1 MLKKIFIALIALVVI
16 INTVSFTAVSAS
28 TPTWL
33 EQTMNSNE
41 PFIKEIEKETGK
53 TRANITQT
61 DLEAITALRVTGAS
75 DIPTNIDML
84 THLTT
89 LEVKNG
95 TLSSVSNSVG
105 NLKELKILV
114 LNDNNLSTFP
124 MIAFQLP
131 KLEELQVSGGTIEE
145 IPATITNMASHLK
158 FLGILNNHL
167 VKVPDAIFTTN
178 WTNAT
183 GGDLDLMAA
192 GNQIV
197 TNIPANYISQFN
209 NGDNLLEFYDNNY
222 QKQDQL
228 TTTPGYTI
236 DVPVGT
242 DFNQLTP
249 DKTKLAL
256 TSGRTLLAQH
266 EFEYY
271 DDGSS
276 SLIHNGVAAAPGQ
289 ATIFIKSKFSTQSNK
304 FARTQVTVNITA
316 LNGGPITVKHEDTKG
331 QELAPPVILNGKDG
345 DPYTTTQ
352 KTFPG
357 YTLVATPA
365 NQNGTFTMNPATVN
379 YVYSANDYKL
389 TSTFKD
395 AQGQELKA
403 PVVDTK
409 DYHIQDNYTTTAAT
423 IPGYSLVATPANQNG
438 TFGAGNVTVNY
449 VYKKDDYTLTSTYK
463 DTNGQELKAPVVD
476 ATTYHYQDTYTTTAA
491 VFPGYT
497 LVATPTNATGTF
509 GSSNITVHYVYQA
522 NGYQLT
528 STFKDQQGKTI
539 SPDDVDTKTYH
550 VNDPYTTTAK
560 TIPGYTLVTTPTNN
574 QGNFGTS
581 DITVDYVY
589 KAEDYTLTSTYKDA
603 QGKELKQP
611 VVDSKKYHIQDNYST
626 SAATIPG
633 YTLVSTPANETGTFH
648 TSDVTVNYVYKLTDL
663 KLTSTYKDAQGTE
676 LKPPVVDS
684 KTYHIQDNY
693 ATTAAVIPGYTL
705 VATPANQS
713 GTFGSTDIQVNY
725 VYQAVAYKLT
735 STYKDQ
741 QGNDLALPK
750 VDSKTYHIQD
760 GYTTSDIAIP
770 GYTLVAAP
778 TNQTGTFGA
787 SDVTVNYV
795 YKANDYTLTSTYKDA
810 QGKELKT
817 PVIDSQKYHIND
829 TYTTTGATIPGYT
842 LVAAPAN
849 QSGTFGAANVTV
861 NYVYKAD
868 DYTLTSTYKD
878 ANGKELKAPVVD
890 SKTYHT
896 KDNYSTSAAT
906 IPGYTLVAAPTNQTG
921 TFNTSNVTVNYVYKA
936 NEYTLTSTFKN
947 VQGTELKPAIVK
959 KGFIIKDGY
968 ATSGVTI
975 PGYTLVATPSN
986 KKGTFGASNVTV
998 NYVYKA
1004 NGYALITT
1012 YKDTQGKDLKP
1023 LAIDTKTYN
1032 INDPYTAT
1040 ALNISGYT
1048 LTTTPANEK
1057 GVFGASDETVNYVYK
1072 ANDYTLTTTPANEK
1086 GVFGASDETVNYVYK
1101 ANDYTLTT
1109 TYKDANGKEL
1119 QAPKVDA
1126 KTYHIQDTYKTTAAI
1141 IPGYTLVATP
1151 KNDQGTFGA
1160 SNVTVNYVYQTND
1173 YTLTST
1179 FKDAQGNELK
1189 AAEVDAQK
1197 YHIHDTYTS
1206 KAAVIPGYSLEKTPT
1221 NETGTFNA
1229 SDIQVNYVYKAND
1242 YQLTSTFKDQQGNEI
1257 ALPTVDAK
1265 TYHIHDAYTTKA
1277 HLIPGYSLVAAPK
1290 NQIGAFGTSDVTVNY
1305 VYKKDAIIKPITPA
1319 KPTILTIKTPESKVV
1334 KTKVVK
1340 QTLPKTGD
1348 DDAGLLNL
1356 LRLIGLVLILGVFL
1370 AVGSKKLR

>member
-61 DLEAITALRVTGAS
+61 DLEAITTLQVSGAS

-84 THLTT
+84 THLTK
-89 LEVKNG
+89 LEVISG
-95 TLSSVSNSVG
+95 TISTVSNSVG
-105 NLKELKILV
+105 NLKELKILN

-131 KLEELQVSGGTIEE
+131 KLEELQVNGGTIEE

-158 FLGILNNHL
+158 FLTVTNNHL
-167 VKVPDAIFTTN
+167 VKVPTIIFSTNWSNSSTGELDLFTT
-178 WTNAT
+178 
-183 GGDLDLMAA
+183 

-197 TNIPANYISQFN
+197 TDIPANYVSQFN
-209 NGDNLLEFYDNNY
+209 NGQNMLEFYDGQF

-423 IPGYSLVATPANQNG
+423 IPGYSLVSTPANQNG

-539 SPDDVDTKTYH
+539 APDDVDTKTYH

-560 TIPGYTLVTTPTNN
+560 NIPGYTLVTTPAND
-574 QGNFGTS
+574 QGNFGAS

-589 KAEDYTLTSTYKDA
+589 KAEDYTLTSTYKDT

-633 YTLVSTPANETGTFH
+633 YTLVATPANETGTFH

-760 GYTTSDIAIP
+760 GYTTTDIAIP

-906 IPGYTLVAAPTNQTG
+906 IPGYTLVAAPANQTG

-1023 LAIDTKTYN
+1023 LAVDTKTYN

-1040 ALNISGYT
+1040 ALNIPG
-1048 LTTTPANEK
+1048 
-1057 GVFGASDETVNYVYK
+1057 
-1072 ANDYTLTTTPANEK
+1072 YTLTTTPANEK

-1126 KTYHIQDTYKTTAAI
+1126 KTYHIQDTYKTTAAV

-1160 SNVTVNYVYQTND
+1160 NNVTVNYVYQTND

-1189 AAEVDAQK
+1189 AAEIDAQK
-1197 YHIHDTYTS
+1197 YHIHDTYTT
-1206 KAAVIPGYSLEKTPT
+1206 KAAVIPGYTLEKTPT

-1277 HLIPGYSLVAAPK
+1277 RLIPGYSLVAAPT

-1319 KPTILTIKTPESKVV
+1319 KPTILTIKTPASKVI

>member
-41 PFIKEIEKETGK
+41 PFIKAIEQETGK

-89 LEVKNG
+89 LEVKTG

-114 LNDNNLSTFP
+114 LNDNHLSTFP
-124 MIAFQLP
+124 MIVFQLP

-158 FLGILNNHL
+158 FLGVLNNHL

-197 TNIPANYISQFN
+197 TNIPANYVSQFN
-209 NGDNLLEFYDNNY
+209 NGNNLLEFYDNNY

-365 NQNGTFTMNPATVN
+365 NQNGTFTLNPATVN

-423 IPGYSLVATPANQNG
+423 IPGYSLVSTPANQNG

-509 GSSNITVHYVYQA
+509 GSSNITVNYVYQA

-539 SPDDVDTKTYH
+539 APDDVDAKTYH

-633 YTLVSTPANETGTFH
+633 YTLVATPANETGTFH

-760 GYTTSDIAIP
+760 GYTTTDIAIP

-849 QSGTFGAANVTV
+849 QTGTFGAANVTV

-906 IPGYTLVAAPTNQTG
+906 IPGYTLVAAPANQTG

-1040 ALNISGYT
+1040 ALNIPG
-1048 LTTTPANEK
+1048 
-1057 GVFGASDETVNYVYK
+1057 
-1072 ANDYTLTTTPANEK
+1072 YTLTTTPANEK

-1109 TYKDANGKEL
+1109 TYKDANSKEL

-1126 KTYHIQDTYKTTAAI
+1126 KTYHIQDTYKTTAAV

-1160 SNVTVNYVYQTND
+1160 NNVTVNYVYQTND

-1189 AAEVDAQK
+1189 AADVDAQK

-1206 KAAVIPGYSLEKTPT
+1206 KAAVIPGYTLEKTPT

-1277 HLIPGYSLVAAPK
+1277 RLIPGYSLVAAPK

-1319 KPTILTIKTPESKVV
+1319 KPTILTIKTPASKVI

>member
-33 EQTMNSNE
+33 EQTMNNNE

-105 NLKELKILV
+105 NLKELEILL

-124 MIAFQLP
+124 MIVFQLP

-178 WTNAT
+178 WTNSST
-183 GGDLDLMAA
+183 GDLDLMAA

-209 NGDNLLEFYDNNY
+209 NGNNLLEFYDNNY

-389 TSTFKD
+389 TSTFRD

-423 IPGYSLVATPANQNG
+423 IPGYSLVSTPANQNG

-539 SPDDVDTKTYH
+539 APDDVDAKTYH

-560 TIPGYTLVTTPTNN
+560 NIPGYTLVTTPANN

-603 QGKELKQP
+603 NGKELKAP

-633 YTLVSTPANETGTFH
+633 YTLVATPANETGTFH

-713 GTFGSTDIQVNY
+713 GTFG
-725 VYQAVAYKLT
+725 
-735 STYKDQ
+735 
-741 QGNDLALPK
+741 
-750 VDSKTYHIQD
+750 
-760 GYTTSDIAIP
+760 
-770 GYTLVAAP
+770 
-778 TNQTGTFGA
+778 
-787 SDVTVNYV
+787 
-795 YKANDYTLTSTYKDA
+795 
-810 QGKELKT
+810 
-817 PVIDSQKYHIND
+817 
-829 TYTTTGATIPGYT
+829 
-842 LVAAPAN
+842 
-849 QSGTFGAANVTV
+849 AANVTV

-878 ANGKELKAPVVD
+878 VNGKELKAPVVD

-906 IPGYTLVAAPTNQTG
+906 IPGYTLVAAPANQTG

-936 NEYTLTSTFKN
+936 NEYTLTATFKN

-1040 ALNISGYT
+1040 ALNIPG
-1048 LTTTPANEK
+1048 
-1057 GVFGASDETVNYVYK
+1057 
-1072 ANDYTLTTTPANEK
+1072 YTLTTTPANEK

-1126 KTYHIQDTYKTTAAI
+1126 KTYHIQDTYKTTAAV

-1160 SNVTVNYVYQTND
+1160 NNVTVNYVYQTND

-1179 FKDAQGNELK
+1179 FKDTQGNELK

-1206 KAAVIPGYSLEKTPT
+1206 KVAVIPGYTLEKTPT

-1277 HLIPGYSLVAAPK
+1277 RLIPGYSLVAAPK

-1319 KPTILTIKTPESKVV
+1319 KPTILTIKTPASKVI

>member
-89 LEVKNG
+89 LEVKTG

-124 MIAFQLP
+124 MIVFQLP

-158 FLGILNNHL
+158 FLGVLNNHL

-197 TNIPANYISQFN
+197 TNIPANYVSQFN
-209 NGDNLLEFYDNNY
+209 NGNNLLEFYDNNY

-365 NQNGTFTMNPATVN
+365 NQNGTFTLNPATVN

-633 YTLVSTPANETGTFH
+633 YTLVATPANETGTFH

-906 IPGYTLVAAPTNQTG
+906 IPGYTLVAAPANQTG

-968 ATSGVTI
+968 STSGVTI

-1040 ALNISGYT
+1040 ALNIPG
-1048 LTTTPANEK
+1048 
-1057 GVFGASDETVNYVYK
+1057 
-1072 ANDYTLTTTPANEK
+1072 YTLTTTPANEK

-1126 KTYHIQDTYKTTAAI
+1126 KTYHIQDTYKTTAAV

-1160 SNVTVNYVYQTND
+1160 NNVTVNYVYQTND

-1179 FKDAQGNELK
+1179 FKDTQGNELK
-1189 AAEVDAQK
+1189 AADVDAQK

-1206 KAAVIPGYSLEKTPT
+1206 KAAVIPGYTLEKTPT

-1229 SDIQVNYVYKAND
+1229 NDIQVNYVYKAND

-1277 HLIPGYSLVAAPK
+1277 RLIPGYSLVAAPK

-1319 KPTILTIKTPESKVV
+1319 KPTILTIKTPASKVI

>member
-33 EQTMNSNE
+33 EQTMNNNE

-105 NLKELKILV
+105 NLKELEILL

-124 MIAFQLP
+124 MIVFQLP

-178 WTNAT
+178 WTNSST
-183 GGDLDLMAA
+183 GDLDLMAA

-209 NGDNLLEFYDNNY
+209 NGNNLLEFYDNNY

-423 IPGYSLVATPANQNG
+423 IPGYSLVSTPANQNG

-539 SPDDVDTKTYH
+539 APDDVDAKTYH

-560 TIPGYTLVTTPTNN
+560 NIPGYTLVTTPANN

-603 QGKELKQP
+603 NGKELKAP

-633 YTLVSTPANETGTFH
+633 YTLVATPANETGTFH

-713 GTFGSTDIQVNY
+713 GTFG
-725 VYQAVAYKLT
+725 
-735 STYKDQ
+735 
-741 QGNDLALPK
+741 
-750 VDSKTYHIQD
+750 
-760 GYTTSDIAIP
+760 
-770 GYTLVAAP
+770 
-778 TNQTGTFGA
+778 
-787 SDVTVNYV
+787 
-795 YKANDYTLTSTYKDA
+795 
-810 QGKELKT
+810 
-817 PVIDSQKYHIND
+817 
-829 TYTTTGATIPGYT
+829 
-842 LVAAPAN
+842 
-849 QSGTFGAANVTV
+849 AANVTV

-878 ANGKELKAPVVD
+878 VNGKELKAPVVD

-906 IPGYTLVAAPTNQTG
+906 IPGYTLVAAPANQTG

-936 NEYTLTSTFKN
+936 NEYTLTATFKN

-1040 ALNISGYT
+1040 ALNIPG
-1048 LTTTPANEK
+1048 
-1057 GVFGASDETVNYVYK
+1057 
-1072 ANDYTLTTTPANEK
+1072 YTLTTTPANEK

-1126 KTYHIQDTYKTTAAI
+1126 KTYHIQDTYKTTAAV

-1160 SNVTVNYVYQTND
+1160 NNVTVNYVYQTND

-1179 FKDAQGNELK
+1179 FKDTQGNELK

-1206 KAAVIPGYSLEKTPT
+1206 KVAVIPGYTLEKTPT

-1277 HLIPGYSLVAAPK
+1277 RLIPGYSLVAAPK

-1319 KPTILTIKTPESKVV
+1319 KPTILTIKTPASKVI

>member
-16 INTVSFTAVSAS
+16 INTVSFTTVSAS

-84 THLTT
+84 THLT
-89 LEVKNG
+89 LLKAVQG
-95 TLSSVSNSVG
+95 TISSVPNSVG
-105 NLKELKILV
+105 NLKELKS
-114 LNDNNLSTFP
+114 LNLNLNHLSTFP
-124 MIAFQLP
+124 TIVYQLP
-131 KLEELQVSGGTIEE
+131 KLEELLLNDGTIEE

-158 FLGILNNHL
+158 FLTVNNNHL
-167 VKVPDAIFTTN
+167 VKVPTVIFTTN
-178 WTNAT
+178 WSNSTT
-183 GGDLDLMAA
+183 GELDLFTT

-197 TNIPANYISQFN
+197 TDIPANYVSNFN
-209 NGDNLLEFYDNNY
+209 NGQNMLEFYDGQF

-304 FARTQVTVNITA
+304 FARTQVTVNIAA

-365 NQNGTFTMNPATVN
+365 NQNGTFTLNPATVN

-423 IPGYSLVATPANQNG
+423 IPGYSLVSTPANQNG

-476 ATTYHYQDTYTTTAA
+476 ATTYHYQDTYTTTAE

-509 GSSNITVHYVYQA
+509 GSSNITVNYVYQA

-539 SPDDVDTKTYH
+539 APDDVDTKTYH

-560 TIPGYTLVTTPTNN
+560 TIPGYTLVTTPANN

-603 QGKELKQP
+603 QGKELKPP

-633 YTLVSTPANETGTFH
+633 YTLVATPANETGTFH

-725 VYQAVAYKLT
+725 VYQAFAYKLT

-750 VDSKTYHIQD
+750 VDTKTYHIQD

-849 QSGTFGAANVTV
+849 QTGTFGAANVTV
-861 NYVYKAD
+861 NYVYQAD

-906 IPGYTLVAAPTNQTG
+906 IPGYTLVAAPANQTG

-1012 YKDTQGKDLKP
+1012 YKDTQGNDLKP

-1040 ALNISGYT
+1040 ALNIPG
-1048 LTTTPANEK
+1048 
-1057 GVFGASDETVNYVYK
+1057 
-1072 ANDYTLTTTPANEK
+1072 YTLTTTPANEK

-1126 KTYHIQDTYKTTAAI
+1126 KTYHIQDTYKTTAAV

-1160 SNVTVNYVYQTND
+1160 NNVTVNYVYQTND

-1179 FKDAQGNELK
+1179 FKDTQGNELK

-1206 KAAVIPGYSLEKTPT
+1206 KAAVIPGYTLEKTPT

-1229 SDIQVNYVYKAND
+1229 NDIQVNYVYKAND

-1265 TYHIHDAYTTKA
+1265 TYHIHEAYTTKA
-1277 HLIPGYSLVAAPK
+1277 RLIPGYSLVATPK

-1319 KPTILTIKTPESKVV
+1319 KPTILTIKTPASKVI

>member
-33 EQTMNSNE
+33 EQTMNNNE
-41 PFIKEIEKETGK
+41 PFIKEIETETGK

-84 THLTT
+84 THLT
-89 LEVKNG
+89 LLKAVQG
-95 TLSSVSNSVG
+95 TISSVPNSVG
-105 NLKELKILV
+105 NLKELKS
-114 LNDNNLSTFP
+114 LNLNLNHLSTFP
-124 MIAFQLP
+124 TIVYQLP
-131 KLEELQVSGGTIEE
+131 KLEELLLNDGTIEE

-158 FLGILNNHL
+158 FLTVNNNHL
-167 VKVPDAIFTTN
+167 VKVPTVIFTTN
-178 WTNAT
+178 WSNSTT
-183 GGDLDLMAA
+183 GELDLFTT

-197 TNIPANYISQFN
+197 TDIPANYVSNFN
-209 NGDNLLEFYDNNY
+209 NGQNMLEFYDGQF

-304 FARTQVTVNITA
+304 FAKTQVTVNITA

-423 IPGYSLVATPANQNG
+423 IPGYSLVSTPANQNG

-539 SPDDVDTKTYH
+539 APDDVDTKTYH

-560 TIPGYTLVTTPTNN
+560 NIPGYTLVTTPAND

-633 YTLVSTPANETGTFH
+633 YTLVATPANETGTFH

-760 GYTTSDIAIP
+760 GYTTTDIAIP

-817 PVIDSQKYHIND
+817 PVIDSQKYHIRD

-906 IPGYTLVAAPTNQTG
+906 IPGYTLVAAPANQTG

-1040 ALNISGYT
+1040 ALNIPG
-1048 LTTTPANEK
+1048 
-1057 GVFGASDETVNYVYK
+1057 
-1072 ANDYTLTTTPANEK
+1072 YTLTTTPANEK

-1119 QAPKVDA
+1119 QATKVDA
-1126 KTYHIQDTYKTTAAI
+1126 KTYHIQDTYKTTAAV

-1160 SNVTVNYVYQTND
+1160 NNVTVNYVYQTND

-1189 AAEVDAQK
+1189 AVEIDAQK

-1206 KAAVIPGYSLEKTPT
+1206 KAAVIPGYTLEKTPT
-1221 NETGTFNA
+1221 NETGSFNA

-1277 HLIPGYSLVAAPK
+1277 RLIPGYSLVAAPT

-1319 KPTILTIKTPESKVV
+1319 KPTILTIKTPASKVV

>member
-1 MLKKIFIALIALVVI
+1 
-16 INTVSFTAVSAS
+16 
-28 TPTWL
+28 
-33 EQTMNSNE
+33 MNSNE

-539 SPDDVDTKTYH
+539 APDDVDTKTYH

-648 TSDVTVNYVYKLTDL
+648 TSDITVNYVYKLTDL

-842 LVAAPAN
+842 LVAA
-849 QSGTFGAANVTV
+849 NVTV

-1040 ALNISGYT
+1040 ALNISG
-1048 LTTTPANEK
+1048 
-1057 GVFGASDETVNYVYK
+1057 
-1072 ANDYTLTTTPANEK
+1072 YTLTTTPANEK

-1319 KPTILTIKTPESKVV
+1319 KPTILTIKTPASKVV

>member
-33 EQTMNSNE
+33 EQTMNNNE
-41 PFIKEIEKETGK
+41 PFIKEIETETGK

-61 DLEAITALRVTGAS
+61 DLEAITTLQVRGAS

-84 THLTT
+84 THLTK
-89 LEVKNG
+89 LEVISG
-95 TLSSVSNSVG
+95 TISTVSNSVG
-105 NLKELKILV
+105 NLKELKILN

-124 MIAFQLP
+124 TIAFQLP

-178 WTNAT
+178 WTNSST
-183 GGDLDLMAA
+183 GELDLMAA

-197 TNIPANYISQFN
+197 TNIPANYVSQFN

-423 IPGYSLVATPANQNG
+423 IPGYSLVSTPANQNG

-539 SPDDVDTKTYH
+539 APDDVDTKTYH

-633 YTLVSTPANETGTFH
+633 YTLVATPANETGTFH

-861 NYVYKAD
+861 NYVYQAD

-906 IPGYTLVAAPTNQTG
+906 IPGYTLVAAPANQTG

-1040 ALNISGYT
+1040 ALNIPG
-1048 LTTTPANEK
+1048 
-1057 GVFGASDETVNYVYK
+1057 
-1072 ANDYTLTTTPANEK
+1072 YTLTTTPANEK

-1109 TYKDANGKEL
+1109 TYKDANGKDL

-1126 KTYHIQDTYKTTAAI
+1126 KTYHIQDTYKTTAAV

-1160 SNVTVNYVYQTND
+1160 NNVTVNYVYQTND

-1189 AAEVDAQK
+1189 AAEIDAQK
-1197 YHIHDTYTS
+1197 YHIHDIYTS
-1206 KAAVIPGYSLEKTPT
+1206 KAAVIPGYTLEKTPT

-1277 HLIPGYSLVAAPK
+1277 RLIPGYSLVAAPT

-1319 KPTILTIKTPESKVV
+1319 KPTILTIKTPASKVI

>member
-209 NGDNLLEFYDNNY
+209 NGNNLLEFYDNNY

-423 IPGYSLVATPANQNG
+423 IPGYSLVSTPANQNG

-539 SPDDVDTKTYH
+539 APDDVDTKTYH

-560 TIPGYTLVTTPTNN
+560 NIPGYTLVTTPAND

-633 YTLVSTPANETGTFH
+633 YTLVATPANETGTFH

-750 VDSKTYHIQD
+750 VDTKTYHIQD

-778 TNQTGTFGA
+778 TNQTGTFVA

-906 IPGYTLVAAPTNQTG
+906 IPGYTLVAAPANQTG

-959 KGFIIKDGY
+959 KGFIIKDDY

-1040 ALNISGYT
+1040 ALNIPG
-1048 LTTTPANEK
+1048 
-1057 GVFGASDETVNYVYK
+1057 
-1072 ANDYTLTTTPANEK
+1072 YTLTTTPANEK

-1126 KTYHIQDTYKTTAAI
+1126 KTYHIQDTYKTTAAV

-1160 SNVTVNYVYQTND
+1160 NNVTVNYVYQTND

-1179 FKDAQGNELK
+1179 FKDAQGNEIK
-1189 AAEVDAQK
+1189 AADVDAQK

-1206 KAAVIPGYSLEKTPT
+1206 KAAVIPGYTLEKTPT

-1277 HLIPGYSLVAAPK
+1277 RLIPGYSLVAAPT

-1319 KPTILTIKTPESKVV
+1319 KPTILTIKTPASKVI

>member
-1 MLKKIFIALIALVVI
+1 
-16 INTVSFTAVSAS
+16 
-28 TPTWL
+28 
-33 EQTMNSNE
+33 MNNNE
-41 PFIKEIEKETGK
+41 PFIKEIEHETGK

-61 DLEAITALRVTGAS
+61 DLEAITTLQVRGAS

-84 THLTT
+84 THLTK
-89 LEVKNG
+89 LEVISG
-95 TLSSVSNSVG
+95 TISTVSNSVG
-105 NLKELKILV
+105 NLKELKILN
-114 LNDNNLSTFP
+114 LTDNNLSTFP
-124 MIAFQLP
+124 TIVFQLP

-178 WTNAT
+178 WTNSST
-183 GGDLDLMAA
+183 GELDLMAA

-197 TNIPANYISQFN
+197 TNIPANYVSQFN

-365 NQNGTFTMNPATVN
+365 NQNGTFTLNPATVN

-423 IPGYSLVATPANQNG
+423 IPGYSLVSTPANQNG

-560 TIPGYTLVTTPTNN
+560 NIPGYTLVTTPANN

-633 YTLVSTPANETGTFH
+633 YTLVATPANETGTFH

-750 VDSKTYHIQD
+750 VDTKTYHIQD

-906 IPGYTLVAAPTNQTG
+906 IPGYTLVAAPANQTG

-1040 ALNISGYT
+1040 ALNIPGYT

-1072 ANDYTLTTTPANEK
+1072 ANDYT
-1086 GVFGASDETVNYVYK
+1086 S
-1101 ANDYTLTT
+1101 TT
-1109 TYKDANGKEL
+1109 TYKDANGKDL
-1119 QAPKVDA
+1119 QVPKVDA
-1126 KTYHIQDTYKTTAAI
+1126 KTYHIQDTYKTTAAV

-1160 SNVTVNYVYQTND
+1160 NNVTVNYVYQTND

-1179 FKDAQGNELK
+1179 FKDTQGNELK

-1206 KAAVIPGYSLEKTPT
+1206 KAAVIPGYTLEKTPT

-1277 HLIPGYSLVAAPK
+1277 RLIPGYSLVAAPK

-1305 VYKKDAIIKPITPA
+1305 VYKKDATIKPITPA
-1319 KPTILTIKTPESKVV
+1319 KPTILTIKTPASKVI

>member
-1 MLKKIFIALIALVVI
+1 
-16 INTVSFTAVSAS
+16 
-28 TPTWL
+28 
-33 EQTMNSNE
+33 MNNNE
-41 PFIKEIEKETGK
+41 PFIKEIEHETGK

-61 DLEAITALRVTGAS
+61 DLEAITTLQVRGAS

-84 THLTT
+84 THLTK
-89 LEVKNG
+89 LEVISG
-95 TLSSVSNSVG
+95 TISTVSNSVG
-105 NLKELKILV
+105 NLKELKILN
-114 LNDNNLSTFP
+114 LTDNNLSTFP
-124 MIAFQLP
+124 TIVFQLP

-178 WTNAT
+178 WTNSST
-183 GGDLDLMAA
+183 GELDLMAA

-197 TNIPANYISQFN
+197 TNIPANYVSQFN

-365 NQNGTFTMNPATVN
+365 NQNGTFTLNPATVN

-423 IPGYSLVATPANQNG
+423 IPGYSLVSTPANQNG

-633 YTLVSTPANETGTFH
+633 YTLVATPANETGTFH

-750 VDSKTYHIQD
+750 VDTKTYHIQD

-817 PVIDSQKYHIND
+817 PVIDSQKYHIRD

-861 NYVYKAD
+861 NYVYQAD

-906 IPGYTLVAAPTNQTG
+906 IPGYTLVAAPANQTG

-947 VQGTELKPAIVK
+947 VQGTELKPSIVK
-959 KGFIIKDGY
+959 KGFIIQDGY
-968 ATSGVTI
+968 ASSGVTI

-1040 ALNISGYT
+1040 ALNIPG
-1048 LTTTPANEK
+1048 
-1057 GVFGASDETVNYVYK
+1057 
-1072 ANDYTLTTTPANEK
+1072 YTLTTTPANEK

-1126 KTYHIQDTYKTTAAI
+1126 KTYHIQDTYKTTAAV

-1160 SNVTVNYVYQTND
+1160 NNVTVNYVYQTND

-1189 AAEVDAQK
+1189 AAEIDAQK

-1206 KAAVIPGYSLEKTPT
+1206 KAAVIPGYTLEKTPT

-1229 SDIQVNYVYKAND
+1229 NDIQVNYVYKAND

-1265 TYHIHDAYTTKA
+1265 TYHIHEAYTTKA
-1277 HLIPGYSLVAAPK
+1277 RLIPGYSLVAAPK

-1319 KPTILTIKTPESKVV
+1319 KPTILTIKTPASKVI

>member
-1 MLKKIFIALIALVVI
+1 
-16 INTVSFTAVSAS
+16 
-28 TPTWL
+28 
-33 EQTMNSNE
+33 MNSNE

-84 THLTT
+84 THLT
-89 LEVKNG
+89 LLKAVQG
-95 TLSSVSNSVG
+95 TISSVPNSVG
-105 NLKELKILV
+105 NLKELKS
-114 LNDNNLSTFP
+114 LNLNLNHLSTFP
-124 MIAFQLP
+124 TIVYQLP
-131 KLEELQVSGGTIEE
+131 KLEELLLNDGTIEE

-158 FLGILNNHL
+158 FLTVNNNHL
-167 VKVPDAIFTTN
+167 VKVPTVIFTTN
-178 WTNAT
+178 WSNSTT
-183 GGDLDLMAA
+183 GELDLFTT

-197 TNIPANYISQFN
+197 TDIPANYVSNFN
-209 NGDNLLEFYDNNY
+209 NGQNMLEFYDGQF

-365 NQNGTFTMNPATVN
+365 NQNGTFTLNPATVN

-423 IPGYSLVATPANQNG
+423 IPGYSLVSTPANQNG

-476 ATTYHYQDTYTTTAA
+476 ATTYHYQDTYTTTAE

-509 GSSNITVHYVYQA
+509 GSSNITVNYVYQA

-539 SPDDVDTKTYH
+539 APDDVDTKTYH

-560 TIPGYTLVTTPTNN
+560 TIPGYTLVTTPANN

-589 KAEDYTLTSTYKDA
+589 KAEDYTLTTTYKDA
-603 QGKELKQP
+603 QGKELKPP

-633 YTLVSTPANETGTFH
+633 YTLVATPANETGTFH

-693 ATTAAVIPGYTL
+693 ATTAAVISGYTL

-725 VYQAVAYKLT
+725 VYQAFAYKLT

-750 VDSKTYHIQD
+750 VDTKTYHIQD

-817 PVIDSQKYHIND
+817 PVIDSQKYHIRD

-861 NYVYKAD
+861 NYVYQAD

-906 IPGYTLVAAPTNQTG
+906 IPGYTLVAAPANQTG

-936 NEYTLTSTFKN
+936 NEYTLTATFKN

-1040 ALNISGYT
+1040 ALNIPG
-1048 LTTTPANEK
+1048 
-1057 GVFGASDETVNYVYK
+1057 
-1072 ANDYTLTTTPANEK
+1072 YTLTTTPANEK

-1126 KTYHIQDTYKTTAAI
+1126 KTYHIQDTYKTTAAV

-1160 SNVTVNYVYQTND
+1160 NNVTVNYVYQTND

-1189 AAEVDAQK
+1189 AAEIDAQK
-1197 YHIHDTYTS
+1197 YHIHDTYTT
-1206 KAAVIPGYSLEKTPT
+1206 KAAVIPGYTLEKTPT

-1277 HLIPGYSLVAAPK
+1277 RLIPGYSLVAAPK

-1319 KPTILTIKTPESKVV
+1319 KPTILTIKTPASKVI

>member
-16 INTVSFTAVSAS
+16 INTVSFTTVSAS

-33 EQTMNSNE
+33 EQTMNNNE
-41 PFIKEIEKETGK
+41 PFIKEIETETGK

-75 DIPTNIDML
+75 DIPANIDML
-84 THLTT
+84 THLT
-89 LEVKNG
+89 LLKAVQG
-95 TLSSVSNSVG
+95 TISSVPNSVG
-105 NLKELKILV
+105 NLKELKS
-114 LNDNNLSTFP
+114 LNLNTNHLSTFP
-124 MIAFQLP
+124 TIVYQLP
-131 KLEELQVSGGTIEE
+131 KLEELQLNDGTIEE

-158 FLGILNNHL
+158 FLTVNNNRL
-167 VKVPDAIFTTN
+167 VKVPTIIFSTNWSNSSTGELDLFTT
-178 WTNAT
+178 
-183 GGDLDLMAA
+183 

-197 TNIPANYISQFN
+197 TDIPANYVSNFN
-209 NGDNLLEFYDNNY
+209 NGQNMLEFYDGQF

-289 ATIFIKSKFSTQSNK
+289 ATIFIKSKFSTQSNQ

-365 NQNGTFTMNPATVN
+365 NQNGAFTLNPATVN

-395 AQGQELKA
+395 TQGQELKA

-409 DYHIQDNYTTTAAT
+409 DYHIQDNYSTTAAT
-423 IPGYSLVATPANQNG
+423 IPGYSLVSTPANQNG

-476 ATTYHYQDTYTTTAA
+476 ATTYHYQDTYTTTAE

-509 GSSNITVHYVYQA
+509 GSSNITVNYVYQA

-560 TIPGYTLVTTPTNN
+560 NIPGYTLVTTPANN

-603 QGKELKQP
+603 QGKELKAP

-633 YTLVSTPANETGTFH
+633 YTLVATPANETGTFQ

-676 LKPPVVDS
+676 LKAPVVDS

-750 VDSKTYHIQD
+750 VDTKTYHIQD

-787 SDVTVNYV
+787 SDVTVNYI

-849 QSGTFGAANVTV
+849 QSGTFSAANVSV

-906 IPGYTLVAAPTNQTG
+906 IPGYTLVAAPANQTG

-947 VQGTELKPAIVK
+947 VQGTELKPSIVK
-959 KGFIIKDGY
+959 KGFIIQDGY
-968 ATSGVTI
+968 ASSGVTI

-998 NYVYKA
+998 SYVYKA

-1040 ALNISGYT
+1040 ALNIPG
-1048 LTTTPANEK
+1048 
-1057 GVFGASDETVNYVYK
+1057 
-1072 ANDYTLTTTPANEK
+1072 YTLTTTPANEK

-1126 KTYHIQDTYKTTAAI
+1126 KTYHIQDTYKTTAAV

-1160 SNVTVNYVYQTND
+1160 NNVTVNYVYQTND

-1179 FKDAQGNELK
+1179 FKDTQGNELK
-1189 AAEVDAQK
+1189 AADVDAQK

-1206 KAAVIPGYSLEKTPT
+1206 KAAVIPGYTLEKTPT

-1229 SDIQVNYVYKAND
+1229 NDIQVNYVYKAND

-1277 HLIPGYSLVAAPK
+1277 RLIPGYSLVAAPT

-1319 KPTILTIKTPESKVV
+1319 KPTILTIKTPASKVV

>member
-33 EQTMNSNE
+33 EQTMNNNE
-41 PFIKEIEKETGK
+41 PFIKEIEHETGK

-61 DLEAITALRVTGAS
+61 DLEAITTLQVRGAS

-84 THLTT
+84 THLTK
-89 LEVKNG
+89 LEVISG
-95 TLSSVSNSVG
+95 TISTVSNSVG
-105 NLKELKILV
+105 NLKELKILN
-114 LNDNNLSTFP
+114 LTDNNLSTFP
-124 MIAFQLP
+124 TIVFQLP

-145 IPATITNMASHLK
+145 IPAIITNMASHLK

-178 WTNAT
+178 WTNSST
-183 GGDLDLMAA
+183 GELDLMAA

-197 TNIPANYISQFN
+197 TNIPANYVSQFN

-365 NQNGTFTMNPATVN
+365 NQNGTFTLNPATVN

-423 IPGYSLVATPANQNG
+423 IPGYSLVSTPANQNG

-633 YTLVSTPANETGTFH
+633 YTLVATPANETGTFH

-896 KDNYSTSAAT
+896 KDNYSTTAAT
-906 IPGYTLVAAPTNQTG
+906 IPGYTLVAAPANQTG

-968 ATSGVTI
+968 STSGVTI

-1040 ALNISGYT
+1040 ALNIPG
-1048 LTTTPANEK
+1048 
-1057 GVFGASDETVNYVYK
+1057 
-1072 ANDYTLTTTPANEK
+1072 YTLTTTPANEK

-1126 KTYHIQDTYKTTAAI
+1126 KTYHIQDTYKTTAAV

-1160 SNVTVNYVYQTND
+1160 NNVTVNYVYQTND

-1189 AAEVDAQK
+1189 AAEIDAQK
-1197 YHIHDTYTS
+1197 YHIHDTYTT
-1206 KAAVIPGYSLEKTPT
+1206 KAAVIPGYTLEKTPT

-1277 HLIPGYSLVAAPK
+1277 RLIPGYSLVAAPK

-1305 VYKKDAIIKPITPA
+1305 VYKKDATIKPITPA
-1319 KPTILTIKTPESKVV
+1319 KPTILTIKTPASKVI

>member
-1 MLKKIFIALIALVVI
+1 M
-16 INTVSFTAVSAS
+16 
-28 TPTWL
+28 
-33 EQTMNSNE
+33 
-41 PFIKEIEKETGK
+41 
-53 TRANITQT
+53 
-61 DLEAITALRVTGAS
+61 
-75 DIPTNIDML
+75 
-84 THLTT
+84 
-89 LEVKNG
+89 
-95 TLSSVSNSVG
+95 
-105 NLKELKILV
+105 
-114 LNDNNLSTFP
+114 
-124 MIAFQLP
+124 
-131 KLEELQVSGGTIEE
+131 
-145 IPATITNMASHLK
+145 
-158 FLGILNNHL
+158 
-167 VKVPDAIFTTN
+167 
-178 WTNAT
+178 
-183 GGDLDLMAA
+183 
-192 GNQIV
+192 
-197 TNIPANYISQFN
+197 
-209 NGDNLLEFYDNNY
+209 
-222 QKQDQL
+222 
-228 TTTPGYTI
+228 
-236 DVPVGT
+236 
-242 DFNQLTP
+242 
-249 DKTKLAL
+249 
-256 TSGRTLLAQH
+256 
-266 EFEYY
+266 
-271 DDGSS
+271 
-276 SLIHNGVAAAPGQ
+276 
-289 ATIFIKSKFSTQSNK
+289 
-304 FARTQVTVNITA
+304 
-316 LNGGPITVKHEDTKG
+316 
-331 QELAPPVILNGKDG
+331 
-345 DPYTTTQ
+345 
-352 KTFPG
+352 
-357 YTLVATPA
+357 
-365 NQNGTFTMNPATVN
+365 
-379 YVYSANDYKL
+379 
-389 TSTFKD
+389 
-395 AQGQELKA
+395 
-403 PVVDTK
+403 
-409 DYHIQDNYTTTAAT
+409 
-423 IPGYSLVATPANQNG
+423 
-438 TFGAGNVTVNY
+438 
-449 VYKKDDYTLTSTYK
+449 
-463 DTNGQELKAPVVD
+463 
-476 ATTYHYQDTYTTTAA
+476 
-491 VFPGYT
+491 
-497 LVATPTNATGTF
+497 
-509 GSSNITVHYVYQA
+509 
-522 NGYQLT
+522 
-528 STFKDQQGKTI
+528 
-539 SPDDVDTKTYH
+539 
-550 VNDPYTTTAK
+550 
-560 TIPGYTLVTTPTNN
+560 
-574 QGNFGTS
+574 
-581 DITVDYVY
+581 
-589 KAEDYTLTSTYKDA
+589 
-603 QGKELKQP
+603 
-611 VVDSKKYHIQDNYST
+611 
-626 SAATIPG
+626 
-633 YTLVSTPANETGTFH
+633 
-648 TSDVTVNYVYKLTDL
+648 YKLTDL

-896 KDNYSTSAAT
+896 KDNYSTTAAT
-906 IPGYTLVAAPTNQTG
+906 IPGYTLVAAPANQTG

-936 NEYTLTSTFKN
+936 NEYTLTATFKN

-1040 ALNISGYT
+1040 ALNIPG
-1048 LTTTPANEK
+1048 
-1057 GVFGASDETVNYVYK
+1057 
-1072 ANDYTLTTTPANEK
+1072 YTLTTTPANEK

-1126 KTYHIQDTYKTTAAI
+1126 KTYHIQDTYKTTAAV

-1160 SNVTVNYVYQTND
+1160 NNVTVNYVYQTND

-1189 AAEVDAQK
+1189 AAEIDAQK
-1197 YHIHDTYTS
+1197 YHIHDTYTT
-1206 KAAVIPGYSLEKTPT
+1206 KAAVIPGYTLEKTPT

-1277 HLIPGYSLVAAPK
+1277 RLIPGYSLVAAPT

-1319 KPTILTIKTPESKVV
+1319 KPTILTIKTPASKVV

>member
-1 MLKKIFIALIALVVI
+1 
-16 INTVSFTAVSAS
+16 
-28 TPTWL
+28 
-33 EQTMNSNE
+33 MNNNE
-41 PFIKEIEKETGK
+41 PFIKEIETETGK

-61 DLEAITALRVTGAS
+61 DLEAITTLQVRGAS

-84 THLTT
+84 THLTK
-89 LEVKNG
+89 LEVISG
-95 TLSSVSNSVG
+95 TISTVSNSVG
-105 NLKELKILV
+105 NLKELKILN

-124 MIAFQLP
+124 TIAFQLP

-178 WTNAT
+178 WTNSST
-183 GGDLDLMAA
+183 GELDLMAA

-197 TNIPANYISQFN
+197 TNIPANYVSQFN

-423 IPGYSLVATPANQNG
+423 IPGYSLVSTPANQNG

-539 SPDDVDTKTYH
+539 APDDVDTKTYH

-633 YTLVSTPANETGTFH
+633 YTLVATPANETGTFH

-861 NYVYKAD
+861 NYVYQAD

-906 IPGYTLVAAPTNQTG
+906 IPGYTLVAAPANQTG

-1040 ALNISGYT
+1040 ALNIPG
-1048 LTTTPANEK
+1048 
-1057 GVFGASDETVNYVYK
+1057 
-1072 ANDYTLTTTPANEK
+1072 YTLTTTPANEK

-1109 TYKDANGKEL
+1109 TYKDANGKDL

-1126 KTYHIQDTYKTTAAI
+1126 KTYHIQDTYKTTAAV

-1160 SNVTVNYVYQTND
+1160 NNVTVNYVYQTND

-1189 AAEVDAQK
+1189 AAEIDAQK
-1197 YHIHDTYTS
+1197 YHIHDIYTS
-1206 KAAVIPGYSLEKTPT
+1206 KAAVIPGYTLEKTPT

-1277 HLIPGYSLVAAPK
+1277 RLIPGYSLVAAPT

-1319 KPTILTIKTPESKVV
+1319 KPTILTIKTPASKVI

>member
-1 MLKKIFIALIALVVI
+1 
-16 INTVSFTAVSAS
+16 
-28 TPTWL
+28 
-33 EQTMNSNE
+33 MNNNE
-41 PFIKEIEKETGK
+41 PFIKEIEHETGK

-61 DLEAITALRVTGAS
+61 DLEAITTLQVRGAS

-84 THLTT
+84 THLTK
-89 LEVKNG
+89 LEVISG
-95 TLSSVSNSVG
+95 TISTVSNSVG
-105 NLKELKILV
+105 NLKELKILN
-114 LNDNNLSTFP
+114 LTDNNLSTFP
-124 MIAFQLP
+124 TIVFQLP

-178 WTNAT
+178 WTNSST
-183 GGDLDLMAA
+183 GELDLMAA

-197 TNIPANYISQFN
+197 TNIPANYVSQFN

-423 IPGYSLVATPANQNG
+423 IPGYSLVSTPANQNG

-633 YTLVSTPANETGTFH
+633 YTLVATPANETGTFH

-676 LKPPVVDS
+676 LKPPVIDS

-810 QGKELKT
+810 QSKELKT

-861 NYVYKAD
+861 NYVYQAD
-868 DYTLTSTYKD
+868 DYKLTSTYKD

-906 IPGYTLVAAPTNQTG
+906 IPGYTLVAAPANQTG

-1040 ALNISGYT
+1040 ALNIPG
-1048 LTTTPANEK
+1048 
-1057 GVFGASDETVNYVYK
+1057 
-1072 ANDYTLTTTPANEK
+1072 YTLTTTPANEK

-1126 KTYHIQDTYKTTAAI
+1126 KTYHIQDTYKTTAAV

-1160 SNVTVNYVYQTND
+1160 NNVTVNYVYQTND

-1179 FKDAQGNELK
+1179 FKDTQGNELK
-1189 AAEVDAQK
+1189 AADVDAQK
-1197 YHIHDTYTS
+1197 YHIHDTYTT
-1206 KAAVIPGYSLEKTPT
+1206 KAAVIPGYTLEKTPT

-1265 TYHIHDAYTTKA
+1265 TYHINDAYTTKA
-1277 HLIPGYSLVAAPK
+1277 RLIPGYSLVAAPK

-1319 KPTILTIKTPESKVV
+1319 KPTILTIKTPASKVI

>member
-1 MLKKIFIALIALVVI
+1 
-16 INTVSFTAVSAS
+16 
-28 TPTWL
+28 
-33 EQTMNSNE
+33 MNSNE

-105 NLKELKILV
+105 NLKELEILL
-114 LNDNNLSTFP
+114 LNDNNLNTFP
-124 MIAFQLP
+124 MIVFQLP

-178 WTNAT
+178 WTNSST
-183 GGDLDLMAA
+183 GDLDLMAA

-228 TTTPGYTI
+228 TTTAGYTI

-423 IPGYSLVATPANQNG
+423 IPGYSLVSTPANQNG

-539 SPDDVDTKTYH
+539 APDDVDAKTYH

-560 TIPGYTLVTTPTNN
+560 NIPGYTLVTTPANN

-603 QGKELKQP
+603 NGKELKAP

-633 YTLVSTPANETGTFH
+633 YTLVATPANETGTFH

-713 GTFGSTDIQVNY
+713 GTFG
-725 VYQAVAYKLT
+725 
-735 STYKDQ
+735 
-741 QGNDLALPK
+741 
-750 VDSKTYHIQD
+750 
-760 GYTTSDIAIP
+760 
-770 GYTLVAAP
+770 
-778 TNQTGTFGA
+778 
-787 SDVTVNYV
+787 
-795 YKANDYTLTSTYKDA
+795 
-810 QGKELKT
+810 
-817 PVIDSQKYHIND
+817 
-829 TYTTTGATIPGYT
+829 
-842 LVAAPAN
+842 
-849 QSGTFGAANVTV
+849 AANVTV

-878 ANGKELKAPVVD
+878 VNGKELKAPVVD

-906 IPGYTLVAAPTNQTG
+906 IPGYTLVAAPANQTG

-936 NEYTLTSTFKN
+936 NEYTLTATFKN

-1040 ALNISGYT
+1040 ALNIPG
-1048 LTTTPANEK
+1048 
-1057 GVFGASDETVNYVYK
+1057 
-1072 ANDYTLTTTPANEK
+1072 YTLTTTPANEK

-1126 KTYHIQDTYKTTAAI
+1126 KTYHIQDTYKTTAAV

-1160 SNVTVNYVYQTND
+1160 NNVTVNYVYQTND

-1179 FKDAQGNELK
+1179 FKDTQGNELK

-1206 KAAVIPGYSLEKTPT
+1206 KAAVIPGYTLEKTPT

-1277 HLIPGYSLVAAPK
+1277 RLIPGYSLVAAPK

-1319 KPTILTIKTPESKVV
+1319 KPTILTIKTPASKVI

>member
-61 DLEAITALRVTGAS
+61 DLEAITTLQVSGAS

-84 THLTT
+84 THLTK
-89 LEVKNG
+89 LEVISG
-95 TLSSVSNSVG
+95 TISTVSNSVG
-105 NLKELKILV
+105 NLKELKILN

-124 MIAFQLP
+124 TIAFQLP
-131 KLEELQVSGGTIEE
+131 KLEELQVNGGTIEE

-158 FLGILNNHL
+158 FLTVTNNHL
-167 VKVPDAIFTTN
+167 VKVPTIIFSTNWSNSSTGELDLFTT
-178 WTNAT
+178 
-183 GGDLDLMAA
+183 

-197 TNIPANYISQFN
+197 TDIPANYVSQFN
-209 NGDNLLEFYDNNY
+209 NGQNMLEFYDGQF

-423 IPGYSLVATPANQNG
+423 IPGYSLVSTPANQNG

-539 SPDDVDTKTYH
+539 APDDVDTKTYH

-633 YTLVSTPANETGTFH
+633 YTLVATPANETGTFH

-693 ATTAAVIPGYTL
+693 ATTAAFIPGYTL

-906 IPGYTLVAAPTNQTG
+906 IPGYTLVAAPANQTG

-959 KGFIIKDGY
+959 KGFIIKDSY

-1040 ALNISGYT
+1040 ALNIPG
-1048 LTTTPANEK
+1048 
-1057 GVFGASDETVNYVYK
+1057 
-1072 ANDYTLTTTPANEK
+1072 YTLTTTPANEK

-1126 KTYHIQDTYKTTAAI
+1126 KTYHIQDTYKTTAAV

-1160 SNVTVNYVYQTND
+1160 NNVTVNYVYQTND

-1206 KAAVIPGYSLEKTPT
+1206 KAAVIPGYTLEKTPT

-1277 HLIPGYSLVAAPK
+1277 RLIPGYSLVAAPT

-1305 VYKKDAIIKPITPA
+1305 VYKKDAIIRPITPA
-1319 KPTILTIKTPESKVV
+1319 KPTILTIKTPASKVV

>member
-61 DLEAITALRVTGAS
+61 DLEAITTLQVSGAS

-84 THLTT
+84 THLTK
-89 LEVKNG
+89 LEVISG
-95 TLSSVSNSVG
+95 TISTVSNSVG
-105 NLKELKILV
+105 NLKELKILN

-124 MIAFQLP
+124 TIAFQLP
-131 KLEELQVSGGTIEE
+131 KLEELQVNGGTIEE

-158 FLGILNNHL
+158 FLTVTNNHL
-167 VKVPDAIFTTN
+167 VKVPTIIFSTNWSNSSTGELDLFTT
-178 WTNAT
+178 
-183 GGDLDLMAA
+183 

-197 TNIPANYISQFN
+197 TDIPANYVSQFN
-209 NGDNLLEFYDNNY
+209 NGQNMLEFYDGQF

-423 IPGYSLVATPANQNG
+423 IPGYSLVSTPANQNG

-539 SPDDVDTKTYH
+539 APDDVDTKTYH

-560 TIPGYTLVTTPTNN
+560 NIPGYTLVTTPAND

-633 YTLVSTPANETGTFH
+633 YTLVATPANETGTFH

-676 LKPPVVDS
+676 LKQPVVDS

-760 GYTTSDIAIP
+760 GYTTTDIAIP

-878 ANGKELKAPVVD
+878 ANSKELKAPVVD

-906 IPGYTLVAAPTNQTG
+906 IPGYTLVAAPANQTG

-1040 ALNISGYT
+1040 ALNIPG
-1048 LTTTPANEK
+1048 
-1057 GVFGASDETVNYVYK
+1057 
-1072 ANDYTLTTTPANEK
+1072 YTLTTTPANEK

-1126 KTYHIQDTYKTTAAI
+1126 KTYHIQDTYKTTAAV

-1160 SNVTVNYVYQTND
+1160 NNVTVNYVYQTND

-1189 AAEVDAQK
+1189 AAEIDAQK
-1197 YHIHDTYTS
+1197 YHIHDTYTT
-1206 KAAVIPGYSLEKTPT
+1206 KAAVIPGYTLEKTPT

-1277 HLIPGYSLVAAPK
+1277 RLIPGYSLVAAPT

-1319 KPTILTIKTPESKVV
+1319 KPTILTIKTPASKVI

>member
-1 MLKKIFIALIALVVI
+1 
-16 INTVSFTAVSAS
+16 
-28 TPTWL
+28 
-33 EQTMNSNE
+33 MNSNE

-276 SLIHNGVAAAPGQ
+276 SLIHNGVAAPGQ

-539 SPDDVDTKTYH
+539 APDDVDTKTYH

-1072 ANDYTLTTTPANEK
+1072 ANDYTLTTT
-1086 GVFGASDETVNYVYK
+1086 
-1101 ANDYTLTT
+1101 
-1109 TYKDANGKEL
+1109 YKDANGKEL

-1189 AAEVDAQK
+1189 AAEIDVQK

-1319 KPTILTIKTPESKVV
+1319 KPTILTIKTPASKVV

>member
-41 PFIKEIEKETGK
+41 PFIKAIEQETGK

-89 LEVKNG
+89 LEVKTG

-114 LNDNNLSTFP
+114 LNDNHLSTFP
-124 MIAFQLP
+124 MIVFQLP

-158 FLGILNNHL
+158 FLGVLNNHL

-197 TNIPANYISQFN
+197 TNIPANYVSQFN
-209 NGDNLLEFYDNNY
+209 NGNNLLEFYDNNY

-365 NQNGTFTMNPATVN
+365 NQNGTFTLNPATVN

-423 IPGYSLVATPANQNG
+423 IPGYSLVSTPANQNG

-560 TIPGYTLVTTPTNN
+560 TIPGYTLVTTPAND

-603 QGKELKQP
+603 QGKELKPP

-633 YTLVSTPANETGTFH
+633 YTLVATPANETGTFH

-725 VYQAVAYKLT
+725 VYQSVAYKLT

-760 GYTTSDIAIP
+760 GYTTTDIAIP

-817 PVIDSQKYHIND
+817 PVIDSQKYHIRD

-849 QSGTFGAANVTV
+849 QTGTFGAANVTV

-906 IPGYTLVAAPTNQTG
+906 IPGYTLVAAPANQTG

-1040 ALNISGYT
+1040 ALNIPG
-1048 LTTTPANEK
+1048 
-1057 GVFGASDETVNYVYK
+1057 
-1072 ANDYTLTTTPANEK
+1072 YTLTTTPANEK

-1119 QAPKVDA
+1119 QAPKVDV
-1126 KTYHIQDTYKTTAAI
+1126 KTYHIQDTYKTTAAV

-1160 SNVTVNYVYQTND
+1160 NNVTVNYVYQTND

-1189 AAEVDAQK
+1189 AAEIDAQK
-1197 YHIHDTYTS
+1197 YHIHDTYTT
-1206 KAAVIPGYSLEKTPT
+1206 KAAVIPGYTLEKTPT

-1277 HLIPGYSLVAAPK
+1277 RLIPGYSLVAAPT

-1319 KPTILTIKTPESKVV
+1319 KPTILTIKTPASKVV

>member
-1 MLKKIFIALIALVVI
+1 
-16 INTVSFTAVSAS
+16 
-28 TPTWL
+28 
-33 EQTMNSNE
+33 MNSNE

-114 LNDNNLSTFP
+114 LNNNNLSTFP
-124 MIAFQLP
+124 TIVFQLP

-158 FLGILNNHL
+158 FLGMVNNHL

-209 NGDNLLEFYDNNY
+209 NGNNLLEFYDNNY

-423 IPGYSLVATPANQNG
+423 IPGYSLVSTPANQNG

-539 SPDDVDTKTYH
+539 APDDVDAKTYH

-603 QGKELKQP
+603 QGKELKPP

-633 YTLVSTPANETGTFH
+633 YTLVATPANETGTFH

-676 LKPPVVDS
+676 LKPLVVDS
-684 KTYHIQDNY
+684 KTYHIQD
-693 ATTAAVIPGYTL
+693 
-705 VATPANQS
+705 
-713 GTFGSTDIQVNY
+713 NY

-861 NYVYKAD
+861 NYVYQVD

-906 IPGYTLVAAPTNQTG
+906 IPGYTLVAAPANQTG

-1012 YKDTQGKDLKP
+1012 YKDTQGNDLKP

-1040 ALNISGYT
+1040 ALNIPG
-1048 LTTTPANEK
+1048 
-1057 GVFGASDETVNYVYK
+1057 
-1072 ANDYTLTTTPANEK
+1072 YTLTTTPANEK

-1126 KTYHIQDTYKTTAAI
+1126 KTYHIQDTYKTTAAV

-1160 SNVTVNYVYQTND
+1160 NNVTVNYVYQTND

-1189 AAEVDAQK
+1189 AAEIDAQK

-1206 KAAVIPGYSLEKTPT
+1206 KAAVIPGYTLEKTPT

-1277 HLIPGYSLVAAPK
+1277 RLIPGYSLVAAPT

-1319 KPTILTIKTPESKVV
+1319 KPTILTIKTPASKVI

>member
-1 MLKKIFIALIALVVI
+1 
-16 INTVSFTAVSAS
+16 
-28 TPTWL
+28 
-33 EQTMNSNE
+33 MNNNE
-41 PFIKEIEKETGK
+41 PFIKEIETETGK

-75 DIPTNIDML
+75 DIPANIDML
-84 THLTT
+84 THLT
-89 LEVKNG
+89 LLKAVQG
-95 TLSSVSNSVG
+95 TISSVPNSVG
-105 NLKELKILV
+105 NLKELKILN
-114 LNDNNLSTFP
+114 LNLNNLSTFP
-124 MIAFQLP
+124 TIVYQLP
-131 KLEELQVSGGTIEE
+131 KLEELQLNDGTIEE

-158 FLGILNNHL
+158 FLTVNNNRL
-167 VKVPDAIFTTN
+167 VKVPTIIFSTNWSNSSTGELDLFTT
-178 WTNAT
+178 
-183 GGDLDLMAA
+183 

-197 TNIPANYISQFN
+197 TDIPANYVSNFN
-209 NGDNLLEFYDNNY
+209 NGQNMLEFYDGQF

-365 NQNGTFTMNPATVN
+365 NQNGTFTLNPATVN

-423 IPGYSLVATPANQNG
+423 IPGYSLVSTPANQNG

-633 YTLVSTPANETGTFH
+633 YTLVATPANETGTFH

-750 VDSKTYHIQD
+750 VDTKTYHIQD

-861 NYVYKAD
+861 NYVYQAD

-906 IPGYTLVAAPTNQTG
+906 IPGYTLVAAPANQTG

-968 ATSGVTI
+968 STSGVTI

-1040 ALNISGYT
+1040 ALNIPGY
-1048 LTTTPANEK
+1048 K
-1057 GVFGASDETVNYVYK
+1057 
-1072 ANDYTLTTTPANEK
+1072 LTTTPANEK

-1126 KTYHIQDTYKTTAAI
+1126 KTYHIQDTYKTTAAV

-1160 SNVTVNYVYQTND
+1160 NNVTVNYVYQTND

-1189 AAEVDAQK
+1189 AAEIDAQK
-1197 YHIHDTYTS
+1197 YHIHDTYTT
-1206 KAAVIPGYSLEKTPT
+1206 KAAVIPGYTLEKTPT

-1229 SDIQVNYVYKAND
+1229 NDIQVNYVYKAND

-1277 HLIPGYSLVAAPK
+1277 RLIPGYSLVAAPK

-1319 KPTILTIKTPESKVV
+1319 KPTILTIKTPASKVI

>member
-539 SPDDVDTKTYH
+539 APDDVDTKTYH
-550 VNDPYTTTAK
+550 VNDSYTTTAK

-603 QGKELKQP
+603 QGK
-611 VVDSKKYHIQDNYST
+611 
-626 SAATIPG
+626 
-633 YTLVSTPANETGTFH
+633 
-648 TSDVTVNYVYKLTDL
+648 
-663 KLTSTYKDAQGTE
+663 E

-817 PVIDSQKYHIND
+817 PVIDSQKYHIRD

-1040 ALNISGYT
+1040 ALNISG
-1048 LTTTPANEK
+1048 
-1057 GVFGASDETVNYVYK
+1057 
-1072 ANDYTLTTTPANEK
+1072 YTLTTTPANEK

>member
-33 EQTMNSNE
+33 EQTMNNNE
-41 PFIKEIEKETGK
+41 PFIKEIETETGK

-75 DIPTNIDML
+75 DIPANIDML
-84 THLTT
+84 THLT
-89 LEVKNG
+89 LLKAVQG
-95 TLSSVSNSVG
+95 TISSVPNSVG
-105 NLKELKILV
+105 NLKELKILN
-114 LNDNNLSTFP
+114 LNTNHLSTFP
-124 MIAFQLP
+124 TIVYQLP
-131 KLEELQVSGGTIEE
+131 KLEELQLNDGTIEE

-158 FLGILNNHL
+158 FLTVNNNRL
-167 VKVPDAIFTTN
+167 VKVPTIIFSTNWSNSSTGELDLFTT
-178 WTNAT
+178 
-183 GGDLDLMAA
+183 

-197 TNIPANYISQFN
+197 TDIPANYVSNFN
-209 NGDNLLEFYDNNY
+209 NGQNMLEFYDGQF

-304 FARTQVTVNITA
+304 FARTQVTVNIAA

-365 NQNGTFTMNPATVN
+365 NQNGTFTLNPATVN

-423 IPGYSLVATPANQNG
+423 IPGYSLVSTPANQNG

-539 SPDDVDTKTYH
+539 APDDVDAKTYH

-560 TIPGYTLVTTPTNN
+560 TIAGYTLVTTPTNN

-603 QGKELKQP
+603 QGKELKPP

-633 YTLVSTPANETGTFH
+633 YTLVATPANETGTFH

-849 QSGTFGAANVTV
+849 Q
-861 NYVYKAD
+861 
-868 DYTLTSTYKD
+868 
-878 ANGKELKAPVVD
+878 
-890 SKTYHT
+890 
-896 KDNYSTSAAT
+896 
-906 IPGYTLVAAPTNQTG
+906 TG

-947 VQGTELKPAIVK
+947 VQGTELKPSIVK
-959 KGFIIKDGY
+959 KGFIIQDGY
-968 ATSGVTI
+968 ASSGVTI

-1012 YKDTQGKDLKP
+1012 YKDTQGNDLKP

-1040 ALNISGYT
+1040 ALNIPG
-1048 LTTTPANEK
+1048 
-1057 GVFGASDETVNYVYK
+1057 
-1072 ANDYTLTTTPANEK
+1072 YTLTTTPANEK

-1126 KTYHIQDTYKTTAAI
+1126 KTYHIQDTYKTTAAV

-1160 SNVTVNYVYQTND
+1160 NNVTVNYVYQTND

-1179 FKDAQGNELK
+1179 FKDTQGNELK

-1197 YHIHDTYTS
+1197 YHIHDTYTT
-1206 KAAVIPGYSLEKTPT
+1206 KAAVIPGYTLEKTPT

-1277 HLIPGYSLVAAPK
+1277 RLIPGYSLVAAPK

-1305 VYKKDAIIKPITPA
+1305 VYKKDAIIKPITQA
-1319 KPTILTIKTPESKVV
+1319 KPTILTIKTPASKVI

>member
-1 MLKKIFIALIALVVI
+1 
-16 INTVSFTAVSAS
+16 
-28 TPTWL
+28 
-33 EQTMNSNE
+33 MNNNE

-89 LEVKNG
+89 LEVKTG

-178 WTNAT
+178 WTNSST
-183 GGDLDLMAA
+183 GDLDLMAA

-209 NGDNLLEFYDNNY
+209 NGNNLLEFYDNNY

-365 NQNGTFTMNPATVN
+365 NQNGTFTLNPATVN

-423 IPGYSLVATPANQNG
+423 IPGYSLVSTPANQNG

-633 YTLVSTPANETGTFH
+633 YTLVATPANETGTFH

-750 VDSKTYHIQD
+750 VDTKTYHIQD

-896 KDNYSTSAAT
+896 KDNYSTTAAT
-906 IPGYTLVAAPTNQTG
+906 IPGYTLVAAPANQTG

-968 ATSGVTI
+968 STSGVTI

-1040 ALNISGYT
+1040 ALNIPG
-1048 LTTTPANEK
+1048 
-1057 GVFGASDETVNYVYK
+1057 
-1072 ANDYTLTTTPANEK
+1072 YTLTTTPANEK

-1126 KTYHIQDTYKTTAAI
+1126 KTYHIQDTYKTTAAV
-1141 IPGYTLVATP
+1141 IPGYTLVAIP

-1160 SNVTVNYVYQTND
+1160 NNVTVNYVYQTND
-1173 YTLTST
+1173 YTLTAT

-1206 KAAVIPGYSLEKTPT
+1206 KAAVIPGYTLEKTPT

-1229 SDIQVNYVYKAND
+1229 NDIQVNYVYKAND

-1265 TYHIHDAYTTKA
+1265 TYHIHEAYTTKA
-1277 HLIPGYSLVAAPK
+1277 RLIPGYSLVAAPK

-1319 KPTILTIKTPESKVV
+1319 KPTILTIKTPASKVI

>member
-1 MLKKIFIALIALVVI
+1 
-16 INTVSFTAVSAS
+16 
-28 TPTWL
+28 
-33 EQTMNSNE
+33 MNSNE

-84 THLTT
+84 THLT
-89 LEVKNG
+89 LLSAIQG
-95 TLSSVSNSVG
+95 TISSVPNSVG
-105 NLKELKILV
+105 NLKELKILN
-114 LNDNNLSTFP
+114 LNSNNLSTFP
-124 MIAFQLP
+124 TIVYQLP
-131 KLEELQVSGGTIEE
+131 KLEELQLNDGTIEE

-158 FLGILNNHL
+158 FLTVNNNRL
-167 VKVPDAIFTTN
+167 VKVPTIIFSTNWSNSSTGELDLFTT
-178 WTNAT
+178 
-183 GGDLDLMAA
+183 

-197 TNIPANYISQFN
+197 TDIPANYVSNFN
-209 NGDNLLEFYDNNY
+209 NGQNMLEFYDGQF

-365 NQNGTFTMNPATVN
+365 NQNGAFTLNPATVN

-395 AQGQELKA
+395 ANGQELKA

-409 DYHIQDNYTTTAAT
+409 DYHIQDNYSTTAAT
-423 IPGYSLVATPANQNG
+423 IPGYSLVSTPANQNG

-476 ATTYHYQDTYTTTAA
+476 ATTYHYQDTYTTTAE

-539 SPDDVDTKTYH
+539 APDDVDAKTYH

-603 QGKELKQP
+603 NGKELKPP

-633 YTLVSTPANETGTFH
+633 YTLVATPANETGTFH

-906 IPGYTLVAAPTNQTG
+906 IPGYTLVAAPANQTG

-936 NEYTLTSTFKN
+936 NEYTLTATFKN

-959 KGFIIKDGY
+959 KGFIIQDGY
-968 ATSGVTI
+968 ASSGVTI

-1040 ALNISGYT
+1040 ALNIPG
-1048 LTTTPANEK
+1048 
-1057 GVFGASDETVNYVYK
+1057 
-1072 ANDYTLTTTPANEK
+1072 YTLTTTPANEK

-1126 KTYHIQDTYKTTAAI
+1126 KTYHIQDTYKTTAAV

-1160 SNVTVNYVYQTND
+1160 NNVTVNYVYQTND

-1189 AAEVDAQK
+1189 AAEIDAQK

-1206 KAAVIPGYSLEKTPT
+1206 KAAVIPGYTLEKTPT

-1277 HLIPGYSLVAAPK
+1277 RLIPGYSLVAAPT

-1319 KPTILTIKTPESKVV
+1319 KPTILTIKTPASKVV

>member
-539 SPDDVDTKTYH
+539 APDDVDTKTYH

-663 KLTSTYKDAQGTE
+663 K
-676 LKPPVVDS
+676 
-684 KTYHIQDNY
+684 
-693 ATTAAVIPGYTL
+693 
-705 VATPANQS
+705 
-713 GTFGSTDIQVNY
+713 
-725 VYQAVAYKLT
+725 
-735 STYKDQ
+735 
-741 QGNDLALPK
+741 
-750 VDSKTYHIQD
+750 
-760 GYTTSDIAIP
+760 
-770 GYTLVAAP
+770 
-778 TNQTGTFGA
+778 
-787 SDVTVNYV
+787 
-795 YKANDYTLTSTYKDA
+795 LTSTYKDA

-1040 ALNISGYT
+1040 VLNISGYT
-1048 LTTTPANEK
+1048 LTTTP
-1057 GVFGASDETVNYVYK
+1057 
-1072 ANDYTLTTTPANEK
+1072 PNEK

-1189 AAEVDAQK
+1189 ATEVDAQK

-1206 KAAVIPGYSLEKTPT
+1206 KAAVIPGYTLEKTPT

-1277 HLIPGYSLVAAPK
+1277 RLIPGYSLVAAPK

-1319 KPTILTIKTPESKVV
+1319 KPTILTIKTPASKVV

>member
-209 NGDNLLEFYDNNY
+209 NGNNLLEFYDNNY

-423 IPGYSLVATPANQNG
+423 IPGYSLVSTPANQNG

-539 SPDDVDTKTYH
+539 APDDVDAKTYH

-560 TIPGYTLVTTPTNN
+560 TIPGYTLVTTPANN

-633 YTLVSTPANETGTFH
+633 YTLVATPANETGTFH

-705 VATPANQS
+705 VATPAN
-713 GTFGSTDIQVNY
+713 
-725 VYQAVAYKLT
+725 
-735 STYKDQ
+735 
-741 QGNDLALPK
+741 
-750 VDSKTYHIQD
+750 
-760 GYTTSDIAIP
+760 
-770 GYTLVAAP
+770 
-778 TNQTGTFGA
+778 
-787 SDVTVNYV
+787 
-795 YKANDYTLTSTYKDA
+795 
-810 QGKELKT
+810 
-817 PVIDSQKYHIND
+817 
-829 TYTTTGATIPGYT
+829 
-842 LVAAPAN
+842 
-849 QSGTFGAANVTV
+849 
-861 NYVYKAD
+861 
-868 DYTLTSTYKD
+868 
-878 ANGKELKAPVVD
+878 
-890 SKTYHT
+890 
-896 KDNYSTSAAT
+896 
-906 IPGYTLVAAPTNQTG
+906 
-921 TFNTSNVTVNYVYKA
+921 
-936 NEYTLTSTFKN
+936 
-947 VQGTELKPAIVK
+947 
-959 KGFIIKDGY
+959 
-968 ATSGVTI
+968 
-975 PGYTLVATPSN
+975 

-1040 ALNISGYT
+1040 ALNIPG
-1048 LTTTPANEK
+1048 
-1057 GVFGASDETVNYVYK
+1057 
-1072 ANDYTLTTTPANEK
+1072 YTLTTTPANEK

-1126 KTYHIQDTYKTTAAI
+1126 KTYHIQDTYKTTAAV

-1160 SNVTVNYVYQTND
+1160 NNVTVNYVYQTND

-1189 AAEVDAQK
+1189 ATEVDAQK

-1206 KAAVIPGYSLEKTPT
+1206 KAAVIPGYTLEKTPT

-1277 HLIPGYSLVAAPK
+1277 RLIPGYSLVAAPT

-1319 KPTILTIKTPESKVV
+1319 KPTILTIKTPASKVI

>member
-33 EQTMNSNE
+33 EQTMNNNE
-41 PFIKEIEKETGK
+41 PFIKEIEHETGK

-61 DLEAITALRVTGAS
+61 DLEAITTLQVRGAS

-84 THLTT
+84 THLTK
-89 LEVKNG
+89 LEVISG
-95 TLSSVSNSVG
+95 TISTVSNSVG
-105 NLKELKILV
+105 NLKELKILN
-114 LNDNNLSTFP
+114 LTDNNLSTFP
-124 MIAFQLP
+124 TIVFQLP

-178 WTNAT
+178 WTNSST
-183 GGDLDLMAA
+183 GELDLMAA

-197 TNIPANYISQFN
+197 TNIPANYVSQFN

-423 IPGYSLVATPANQNG
+423 IPGYSLVSTPANQNG

-560 TIPGYTLVTTPTNN
+560 NIPGYTLVTTPANN

-633 YTLVSTPANETGTFH
+633 YTLVATPANETGTFH

-750 VDSKTYHIQD
+750 VDTKTYHIQD

-906 IPGYTLVAAPTNQTG
+906 IPGYTLVAAPANQTG

-1040 ALNISGYT
+1040 ALNIPG
-1048 LTTTPANEK
+1048 
-1057 GVFGASDETVNYVYK
+1057 
-1072 ANDYTLTTTPANEK
+1072 YTLTTTPANEK

-1109 TYKDANGKEL
+1109 TYKDANGKDL
-1119 QAPKVDA
+1119 QVPKVDA
-1126 KTYHIQDTYKTTAAI
+1126 KTYHIQDTYKTTAAV

-1160 SNVTVNYVYQTND
+1160 NNVTVNYVYQTND

-1179 FKDAQGNELK
+1179 FKDTQGNELK

-1206 KAAVIPGYSLEKTPT
+1206 KAAVIPGYTLEKTPT

-1277 HLIPGYSLVAAPK
+1277 RLIPGYSLVAAPK

-1305 VYKKDAIIKPITPA
+1305 VYKKDATIKPITPA
-1319 KPTILTIKTPESKVV
+1319 KPTILTIKTPASKVI

>member
-16 INTVSFTAVSAS
+16 INTVSFTTVSAS

-33 EQTMNSNE
+33 EQTMNNNE
-41 PFIKEIEKETGK
+41 PFIKEIEHETGK

-89 LEVKNG
+89 LEVKTG

-145 IPATITNMASHLK
+145 IPPTITNMASHLK

-178 WTNAT
+178 WTNSST
-183 GGDLDLMAA
+183 GDLDLMAA

-209 NGDNLLEFYDNNY
+209 NGNNLLEFYDNNY

-365 NQNGTFTMNPATVN
+365 NQNGTFTLNPATVN

-423 IPGYSLVATPANQNG
+423 IPGYSLVSTPANQNG

-633 YTLVSTPANETGTFH
+633 YTLVATPANETGTFH

-750 VDSKTYHIQD
+750 VDTKTYHIQD

-896 KDNYSTSAAT
+896 KDNYSTTAAT
-906 IPGYTLVAAPTNQTG
+906 IPGYTLVAAPANQTG

-968 ATSGVTI
+968 STSGVTI

-1040 ALNISGYT
+1040 ALNIPG
-1048 LTTTPANEK
+1048 
-1057 GVFGASDETVNYVYK
+1057 
-1072 ANDYTLTTTPANEK
+1072 YTLTTTPANEK

-1126 KTYHIQDTYKTTAAI
+1126 KTYHIQDTYKTTAAV
-1141 IPGYTLVATP
+1141 IPGYTLVAIP

-1160 SNVTVNYVYQTND
+1160 NNVTVNYVYQTND
-1173 YTLTST
+1173 YTLTAT

-1206 KAAVIPGYSLEKTPT
+1206 KAAVIPGYTLEKTPT

-1229 SDIQVNYVYKAND
+1229 NDIQVNYVYKAND

-1265 TYHIHDAYTTKA
+1265 TYHIHEAYTTKA
-1277 HLIPGYSLVAAPK
+1277 RLIPGYSLVAAPK

-1319 KPTILTIKTPESKVV
+1319 KPTILTIKTPASKVI

>member
-16 INTVSFTAVSAS
+16 INTVSFTTVSAS

-61 DLEAITALRVTGAS
+61 DLEAITALRVKGAS

-84 THLTT
+84 THLT
-89 LEVKNG
+89 LLSAVQG
-95 TLSSVSNSVG
+95 TISSVPNSVG
-105 NLKELKILV
+105 NLKELKILN
-114 LNDNNLSTFP
+114 LNTNHLSTFP
-124 MIAFQLP
+124 TITFQLP
-131 KLEELQVSGGTIEE
+131 KLEELQLNDGTIEE

-158 FLGILNNHL
+158 FLTVINNHL
-167 VKVPDAIFTTN
+167 VKVPTIIFSTN
-178 WTNAT
+178 WSNSTT
-183 GGDLDLMAA
+183 GELDLFST

-197 TNIPANYISQFN
+197 TDIPANYVSNFN
-209 NGDNLLEFYDNNY
+209 NGQNMLEFYDGQF

-304 FARTQVTVNITA
+304 FARTQVTVNIAA

-365 NQNGTFTMNPATVN
+365 NQNGTFTLNPATVN

-423 IPGYSLVATPANQNG
+423 IPGYSLVSTPANQNG

-509 GSSNITVHYVYQA
+509 GSSNITVNYVYQA

-560 TIPGYTLVTTPTNN
+560 TIPGYTLVTTPANN

-603 QGKELKQP
+603 QGKELKAP

-633 YTLVSTPANETGTFH
+633 YTLVATPANHAGTFQ

-676 LKPPVVDS
+676 LKAPVVDS

-817 PVIDSQKYHIND
+817 PVIDSQKYHINN

-906 IPGYTLVAAPTNQTG
+906 IPGYTLVAAPANQTG

-936 NEYTLTSTFKN
+936 NEYTLTATFKN

-1040 ALNISGYT
+1040 ALNIPG
-1048 LTTTPANEK
+1048 
-1057 GVFGASDETVNYVYK
+1057 
-1072 ANDYTLTTTPANEK
+1072 YTLTTTPANEK

-1126 KTYHIQDTYKTTAAI
+1126 KTYHIQDTYKTTAAV

-1160 SNVTVNYVYQTND
+1160 NNVTVNYVYQTND

-1189 AAEVDAQK
+1189 AAEIDAQK
-1197 YHIHDTYTS
+1197 YHIHDTYTT
-1206 KAAVIPGYSLEKTPT
+1206 KAAVIPGYTLEKTPT
-1221 NETGTFNA
+1221 NETGTFNV
-1229 SDIQVNYVYKAND
+1229 SDIQ
-1242 YQLTSTFKDQQGNEI
+1242 
-1257 ALPTVDAK
+1257 
-1265 TYHIHDAYTTKA
+1265 
-1277 HLIPGYSLVAAPK
+1277 
-1290 NQIGAFGTSDVTVNY
+1290 VNY

-1319 KPTILTIKTPESKVV
+1319 KPTILTIKTPTS
-1334 KTKVVK
+1334 KVVK

>member
-41 PFIKEIEKETGK
+41 PFIKEIEHETGK

-61 DLEAITALRVTGAS
+61 DLEAITTLQVSGAS

-84 THLTT
+84 THLTK
-89 LEVKNG
+89 LEVISG
-95 TLSSVSNSVG
+95 TISTVSNSVG
-105 NLKELKILV
+105 NLKELKILN

-124 MIAFQLP
+124 TIVFQLP
-131 KLEELQVSGGTIEE
+131 KLEELQVSEGTIEE

-197 TNIPANYISQFN
+197 TNIPANYVSQFN
-209 NGDNLLEFYDNNY
+209 NGNNLLEFYDNNY

-539 SPDDVDTKTYH
+539 APDDVDTKTYH

-589 KAEDYTLTSTYKDA
+589 KAEDYTLNSTYKDA

-1040 ALNISGYT
+1040 VLNISG
-1048 LTTTPANEK
+1048 
-1057 GVFGASDETVNYVYK
+1057 
-1072 ANDYTLTTTPANEK
+1072 YTLTTTPANEK

-1189 AAEVDAQK
+1189 ATEVDAQK

-1206 KAAVIPGYSLEKTPT
+1206 KAAVIPGYTLEKTPT

-1277 HLIPGYSLVAAPK
+1277 RLIPGYSLVAAPK

-1319 KPTILTIKTPESKVV
+1319 KPTILTIKTPASKVI

>member
-1 MLKKIFIALIALVVI
+1 
-16 INTVSFTAVSAS
+16 
-28 TPTWL
+28 
-33 EQTMNSNE
+33 MNSNE

-61 DLEAITALRVTGAS
+61 DLEAITTLQVSGAS

-84 THLTT
+84 THLTK
-89 LEVKNG
+89 LEVISG
-95 TLSSVSNSVG
+95 TISTVSNSVG
-105 NLKELKILV
+105 NLKELKILN

-124 MIAFQLP
+124 TIAFQLP
-131 KLEELQVSGGTIEE
+131 KLEELQVNGGTIEE

-158 FLGILNNHL
+158 FLTVTNNHL
-167 VKVPDAIFTTN
+167 VKVPTIIFSTNWSNSSTGELDLFTT
-178 WTNAT
+178 
-183 GGDLDLMAA
+183 

-197 TNIPANYISQFN
+197 TDIPANYVSQFN
-209 NGDNLLEFYDNNY
+209 NGQNMLEFYDGQF

-365 NQNGTFTMNPATVN
+365 NQNGTFTLNPATVN

-423 IPGYSLVATPANQNG
+423 IPGYSLVSTPANQNG

-539 SPDDVDTKTYH
+539 APDDVDTKTYH

-560 TIPGYTLVTTPTNN
+560 NIPGYTLVTTPAND

-633 YTLVSTPANETGTFH
+633 YTLVATPANETGTFH

-760 GYTTSDIAIP
+760 GYTTTDIAIP

-849 QSGTFGAANVTV
+849 QTGTFGAANVTV

-906 IPGYTLVAAPTNQTG
+906 IPGYTLVAAPANQTG

-1040 ALNISGYT
+1040 ALNIPG
-1048 LTTTPANEK
+1048 
-1057 GVFGASDETVNYVYK
+1057 
-1072 ANDYTLTTTPANEK
+1072 YTLTTTPANEK

-1126 KTYHIQDTYKTTAAI
+1126 KTYHIQDTYKTTAAV
-1141 IPGYTLVATP
+1141 IPGYTLVVTP

-1160 SNVTVNYVYQTND
+1160 NNVTVNYVYQTND

-1189 AAEVDAQK
+1189 AAEIDAQK

-1206 KAAVIPGYSLEKTPT
+1206 KAAVIPGYTLEKTPT

-1277 HLIPGYSLVAAPK
+1277 RLIPGYSLVAAPT

-1319 KPTILTIKTPESKVV
+1319 KPTILTIKTPASKVI

>member
-16 INTVSFTAVSAS
+16 INTVSFTTVSAS

-33 EQTMNSNE
+33 EQTMNNNE
-41 PFIKEIEKETGK
+41 PFIKEIEHETGK

-61 DLEAITALRVTGAS
+61 DLEAITTLQVRGAS

-84 THLTT
+84 THLTK
-89 LEVKNG
+89 LEVISG
-95 TLSSVSNSVG
+95 TISTVSNSVG
-105 NLKELKILV
+105 NLKELKILN
-114 LNDNNLSTFP
+114 LTDNNLSTFP
-124 MIAFQLP
+124 TIVFQLP

-178 WTNAT
+178 WTNSST
-183 GGDLDLMAA
+183 GELDLMAA

-209 NGDNLLEFYDNNY
+209 NGNNLLEFYDNNY

-345 DPYTTTQ
+345 DSYTTTQ

-365 NQNGTFTMNPATVN
+365 NQNGTFTLNPATVN

-409 DYHIQDNYTTTAAT
+409 DYHIQDNYSTTAAT
-423 IPGYSLVATPANQNG
+423 IPGYSLVSTPANQNG

-497 LVATPTNATGTF
+497 LVATPTNANGTF

-603 QGKELKQP
+603 QGKELKPP

-633 YTLVSTPANETGTFH
+633 YTLVATPANETGTFH

-750 VDSKTYHIQD
+750 VDTKTYHIQD

-817 PVIDSQKYHIND
+817 PVIDSQKYHIRD

-861 NYVYKAD
+861 NYVYQAD

-906 IPGYTLVAAPTNQTG
+906 IPGYTLVAAPANQTG

-947 VQGTELKPAIVK
+947 VQGTELKPSIVK

-968 ATSGVTI
+968 STSGVTI

-1040 ALNISGYT
+1040 ALNIPG
-1048 LTTTPANEK
+1048 
-1057 GVFGASDETVNYVYK
+1057 
-1072 ANDYTLTTTPANEK
+1072 YTLTTTPANEK

-1126 KTYHIQDTYKTTAAI
+1126 KTYHIQDTYKTTAAV

-1160 SNVTVNYVYQTND
+1160 NNVTVNYVYQTND

-1179 FKDAQGNELK
+1179 FKDTQGNELK

-1206 KAAVIPGYSLEKTPT
+1206 KAAVIPGYTLEKTPT

-1229 SDIQVNYVYKAND
+1229 NDIQVNYVYKAND

-1265 TYHIHDAYTTKA
+1265 TYHIHEAYTTKA
-1277 HLIPGYSLVAAPK
+1277 RLIPGYSLVAAPK

-1319 KPTILTIKTPESKVV
+1319 KPTILTIKTPASKVI